1 MQLLGIPDYRRMF
14 EDAGFVG
21 FTDARLYDPKPIPED
36 YSGGSFKTREDYVLY
51 KANGSLMLT
60 AEVKK

>member
-1 MQLLGIPDYRRMF
+1 MF

-21 FTDARLYDPKPIPED
+21 FRHDRLHDPTPVPED
-36 YSGGSFKTREDYVLY
+36 YSGGFNTRDDYVLY

-60 AEVKK
+60 GEVRK